1 MGQIRGNINFL
12 KPDQRANGYVGGRS
26 EGKKL
31 HMGQI
36 RGNINFLKPDQRVM
50 AMWGPDQASFEGVKS
65 VTGNNIGK
73 IDLLWADQR
82 EF

>member
-1 MGQIRGNINFL
+1 MGQIRENIYFL

-36 RGNINFLKPDQRVM
+36 RGNINLLEPDLRGSGYV
-50 AMWGPDQASFEGVKS
+50 D
-65 VTGNNIGK
+65 GK
-73 IDLLWADQR
+73 
-82 EF
+82 